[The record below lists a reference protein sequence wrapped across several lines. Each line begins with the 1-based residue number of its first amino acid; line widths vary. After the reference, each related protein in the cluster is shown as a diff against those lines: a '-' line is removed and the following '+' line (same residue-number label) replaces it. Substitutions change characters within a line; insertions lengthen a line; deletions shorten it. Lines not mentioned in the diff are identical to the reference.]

1 MLDDPELSRALA
13 VRAIQGQL
21 LRLKWLAA
29 ATRFELAMR
38 RHDRALRRAV
48 KANFNPNQ
56 PRVPR
61 GQDGAGE
68 WTDGESDSSSRI
80 QTAQAGF
87 GTLTAEIPVSGGRRC
102 VYNFGLISVVIPGP
116 TRFPCPPTL
125 PIAGTTHGYL
135 LNDNRR

>member
-1 MLDDPELSRALA
+1 MLDDPELARALA

-87 GTLTAEIPVSGGRRC
+87 EQGSTVLSKEKVKI
-102 VYNFGLISVVIPGP
+102 YSVARQSSNEPKP
-116 TRFPCPPTL
+116 
-125 PIAGTTHGYL
+125 
-135 LNDNRR
+135 DE